1 MSCEEYLSDITRIF
15 NHGIQ
20 AIKRKHDTLKGC
32 ILYSVGILYNFGCR
46 GTEVYHISQW
56 HIKFYPMRLCEKII
70 INY

>member
-46 GTEVYHISQW
+46 GTELYHIS
-56 HIKFYPMRLCEKII
+56 
-70 INY
+70 